1 MISFFIMFSCFFYL
15 SNYRS
20 DKISVLKPKNG
31 LANKW
36 INTILETTICQI
48 YCKINTIFIYEQK
61 MAVN

>member
-36 INTILETTICQI
+36 INTILETTICIRNYYLPNLLQNK
-48 YCKINTIFIYEQK
+48 YYFYL
-61 MAVN
+61 